1 MKIILSLLFVFVL
14 SSCSSYKM
22 KIGKRCI
29 DNEQGGQSWSRIWFV
44 QKDVEFTQC
53 EQPNLT

>member
-14 SSCSSYKM
+14 SSCSYKM
-22 KIGKRCI
+22 KFGKKCI
-29 DNEQGGQSWSRIWFV
+29 DNEQGGQSWSRVWFV

-53 EQPNLT
+53 EQ

>member
-14 SSCSSYKM
+14 SSCSYKI
-22 KIGKRCI
+22 KVGKRCI

-44 QKDVEFTQC
+44 QKDVEFTKC